1 MLKSLVIGVFHGI
14 PHSQYIWVEM
24 HERLSSECHIPEI
37 GISIA
42 IDAGRASDDMITI
55 FRHKELAVALF
66 HDTTEEDIVRDIA
79 FGLKDVVAM

>member
-1 MLKSLVIGVFHGI
+1 
-14 PHSQYIWVEM
+14 
-24 HERLSSECHIPEI
+24 
-37 GISIA
+37 
-42 IDAGRASDDMITI
+42 MITI